1 MTTVRY
7 TRDPA
12 KPARLGA
19 EAKARLKAMSDAD
32 AASAAETDL
41 DNLPLSGRA
50 LLRLKAAQVAKSVR
64 AKTGLSQTAFAD
76 TFHIKVARLRDLE
89 QGRVT
94 PDPVL
99 VSFLALIEEDPKRA
113 AELVGK
119 VHAAE

>member
-12 KPARLGA
+12 RPARLSA
-19 EAKARLKAMSDAD
+19 EVKARLEAMSDAE
-32 AASAAETDL
+32 ATGAAEADP
-41 DNLPLSGRA
+41 DNLPLDGAA

-64 AKTGLSQTAFAD
+64 AKAGLSQMAFAD
-76 TFHIKVARLRDLE
+76 AFHIKVARLRDLE